1 MLRDF
6 ANNNL
11 EISATKWTSPGGDCK
26 LFEDNEFS
34 IRWYATKNTITI
46 KGKRANEIK
55 ETFVRAIKNKEK
67 LDLNERESKW
77 RTLTNIRLRTSKD

>member
-67 LDLNERESKW
+67 LDLNERESK
-77 RTLTNIRLRTSKD
+77 